1 MNILAVQ
8 RLALRGASDERLR
21 LHMHRL
27 DNIACLWGRGENGYG
42 NPRLNKAEQNRVDEV
57 RRRRGMLSQAPFQE
71 EA

>member
-8 RLALRGASDERLR
+8 RLALRRASDARLR

-42 NPRLNKAEQNRVDEV
+42 NPRLDKAERQRVAEAV
-57 RRRRGMLSQAPFQE
+57 RRGKKRFETLLEERR
-71 EA
+71 